1 MNHIIVGTAGHIDH
15 GKTSLVK
22 ALTGIDTDRLK
33 EEKQRG
39 ISIELGFANLT
50 AAGGV
55 KLAFVDVP
63 GHERFVRNMLAGV
76 SGIDVVLFVIAAD
89 ELIKPQTREHF
100 EICRLLG
107 LKQGVIALTKADLVD
122 EEWLELARMEVE
134 EFTRGSFLE
143 GAPVIGVSTV
153 SGRGLEA
160 ILAALVAAARDKQ
173 GRPEEG
179 WPRLPVDRAFVIK
192 GHGTV
197 VTGTLRG
204 GRIGLENEMEIYP
217 GGRRVRVRGLEV
229 HGAAVKE
236 ARAGQRV
243 ALNLT
248 GMEAGEIERGQVV
261 SVAGRLRAARVI
273 ECEIELLA
281 EARAIRDRARVHF
294 HSGSAEE
301 VAEVRV
307 LEENRRIEPGARGM
321 ARLVLGRPVLVLPG
335 DRFIL
340 RSFSPVW
347 TMGGGVVLDLADT
360 GKRLRRKGAAERL
373 RRWRGMAVG
382 ERVGALVEET
392 PLGVAMEELEARL
405 GQEVKALPEGIERSG
420 NWLIARQELKKLAGA
435 MVERLRRQ
443 HQDKPLETG
452 LSRELLRSQLLG
464 SAPAGVLELVLKQAP
479 GVKAEGEWL
488 RLESHQVRLAG
499 AEDEAAKRMEK
510 AFADAGL
517 AVPALGE
524 VLAASGIDANRAR
537 TILGILLREGKLV
550 RVGPEL
556 VYHGGAIAELKEVL
570 RARKGSRFGVVEF
583 KEWTGVSRK
592 YAIPLLEY
600 LDREKITRREGEQ
613 RQIL

>member
-1 MNHIIVGTAGHIDH
+1 MTHIIAGTAGHIDH

-50 AAGGV
+50 APAGV

-107 LKQGVIALTKADLVD
+107 LKRGVIALTKADLVD
-122 EEWLELARMEVE
+122 EEWLELARLEVE
-134 EFTRGSFLE
+134 EFVRGSFLE
-143 GAPVIGVSTV
+143 TAPVIAVSTV
-153 SGRGLEA
+153 NGAGMPDL
-160 ILAALVAAARDKQ
+160 LAALVEAAREYKAPAAA
-173 GRPEEG
+173 G

-204 GRIGLENEMEIYP
+204 GAIALEDELELYP
-217 GGRRVRVRGLEV
+217 LGRKVRVRGLEV
-229 HGAAVKE
+229 HGTAVKQ
-236 ARAGQRV
+236 ARPGQRV

-248 GMEAGEIERGQVV
+248 GVEAGEIERGQVV
-261 SVAGRLRAARVI
+261 SLPARPRASRLLD
-273 ECEIELLA
+273 CEIELLP

-307 LEENRRIEPGARGM
+307 LEDSRRIEPGATAM
-321 ARLVLGRPVLVLPG
+321 ARLVLERPLLVLPG

-340 RSFSPVW
+340 RSFSPVS
-347 TMGGGVVLDLADT
+347 TVGGGTVLDLNTT
-360 GKRLRRKGAAERL
+360 GQRMRRKGAAERL
-373 RRWRGMAVG
+373 RRWRGMQTT
-382 ERVGALVEET
+382 ERVAALAGEE
-392 PLGVAMEELEARL
+392 PLGAALAEIEARL
-405 GQEVKALPEGIERSG
+405 GQDLKTLPEGIERSG
-420 NWLIARQELKKLAGA
+420 NWLIARQELKQLAA
-435 MVERLRRQ
+435 AVVDRLRRH

-452 LSRELLRSQLLG
+452 LSREMLRSQLLG
-464 SAPAGVLELVLKQAP
+464 SAPAGVLDLVLKQAP
-479 GVKAEGEWL
+479 AVKSEGEWL

-499 AEDEAAKRMEK
+499 AEDEAAKRIEK

-524 VLAASGIDANRAR
+524 VLGSCGIDANRAR
-537 TILGILLREGKLV
+537 TVLAILLREGKLV

-556 VYHGGAIAELKEVL
+556 VYHARAISELKELL
-570 RARKGSRFGVVEF
+570 RTRRGTRFGVVEF

-600 LDREKITRREGEQ
+600 LDREKMTRREGEG

>member
-1 MNHIIVGTAGHIDH
+1 MNNIIVGTAGHIDH

-50 AAGGV
+50 TPAGV

-107 LKQGVIALTKADLVD
+107 LKRGVIALTKADLVE
-122 EEWLELARMEVE
+122 EEWLELARLEVE
-134 EFTRGSFLE
+134 EFVRGSFLE
-143 GAPVIGVSTV
+143 TAPVIAVSTV
-153 SGRGLEA
+153 SGAGLPA
-160 ILAALVAAARDKQ
+160 LLAALVDAARENRAP
-173 GRPEEG
+173 GAAG

-204 GRIGLENEMEIYP
+204 GAIALEEELELYP
-217 GGRRVRVRGLEV
+217 VGRKVRVRGLEV
-229 HGAAVKE
+229 HGAPVKQ
-236 ARAGQRV
+236 ARPGQRV

-248 GMEAGEIERGQVV
+248 GIEAGEIERGQVV
-261 SVAGRLRAARVI
+261 SLPARPRASRLLD
-273 ECEIELLA
+273 CEIELLP

-301 VAEVRV
+301 IAEVRV
-307 LEENRRIEPGARGM
+307 LEDSRRIEPGATAM
-321 ARLVLGRPVLVLPG
+321 ARLVLERPVLVLPG

-347 TMGGGVVLDLADT
+347 TMGGGTVLDLNTT
-360 GKRLRRKGAAERL
+360 GQRMRRKGAAERL
-373 RRWRGMAVG
+373 RRWRDIATTERVAALVG
-382 ERVGALVEET
+382 EQ
-392 PLGVAMEELEARL
+392 PLGVALAEIEARL
-405 GQEVKALPEGIERSG
+405 GQDVKTLPEGIERSG
-420 NWLIARQELKKLAGA
+420 NWLIARQELKRLAA
-435 MVERLRRQ
+435 AVVDRLRRH
-443 HQDKPLETG
+443 HQEKPLETG

-464 SAPAGVLELVLKQAP
+464 SAPSGVFDLALKQAP
-479 GVKAEGEWL
+479 AVKPEGEWL

-499 AEDEAAKRMEK
+499 AEDEAAKRIEK

-524 VLAASGIDANRAR
+524 VLAACGIDANRAK
-537 TILGILLREGKLV
+537 TVLAILLREGKLV

-556 VYHGGAIAELKEVL
+556 VYHGRAIAELKEVL
-570 RARKGSRFGVVEF
+570 RARKGTRFCVVDF
-583 KEWTGVSRK
+583 K
-592 YAIPLLEY
+592 
-600 LDREKITRREGEQ
+600 DC
-613 RQIL
+613 ILS